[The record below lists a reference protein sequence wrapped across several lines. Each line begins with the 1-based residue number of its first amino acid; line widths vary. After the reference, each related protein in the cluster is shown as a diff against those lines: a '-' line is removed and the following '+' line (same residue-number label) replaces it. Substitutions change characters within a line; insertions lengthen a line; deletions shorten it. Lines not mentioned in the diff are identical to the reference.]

1 MLLPLLKVPR
11 LLLVVGFI
19 IKRFPPLKKS
29 KI

>member
-1 MLLPLLKVPR
+1 MPLLNVVPR